1 MNKPR
6 TILTVLVGAACAQVL
21 LLGGSAGAKEARLG
35 DLPWTVAPASVSAQ
49 AHVSADAD
57 AAPSAAQAFG
67 DLPWT

>member
-6 TILTVLVGAACAQVL
+6 TILTVLVGAACAHVL

-49 AHVSADAD
+49 VSADAD
-57 AAPSAAQAFG
+57 AALSAPRALG